1 MSLEDDKRSAIR
13 FQEEVFNEGRL
24 ELVDELLSP
33 DYVEHAV
40 MPPGMTP
47 DRNGVKQQVE
57 MYRRAFPDGR
67 VTVEDTIAE
76 GDMVVVRWSGV
87 GTHQADLFG
96 APATGRRVTVTGID
110 INRMKDGRIVEHWGE
125 VDLAGMLQQ
134 VGAMPMPAAAGA
146 T

>member
-1 MSLEDDKRSAIR
+1 MSLEDDKRTARR
-13 FQEEVFNEGRL
+13 FQEEVFNDGKI
-24 ELVDELLSP
+24 ELVDELLSS
-33 DYVEHAV
+33 DYVEHQP
-40 MPPGMTP
+40 MPPGMAP
-47 DRNGVKQQVE
+47 NRDGVKQQIE

-76 GDMVVVRWSGV
+76 RDIVVVRWSGE
-87 GTHQADLFG
+87 GTHQGDLFG
-96 APATGRRVTVTGID
+96 TPATGRRVTVTGID